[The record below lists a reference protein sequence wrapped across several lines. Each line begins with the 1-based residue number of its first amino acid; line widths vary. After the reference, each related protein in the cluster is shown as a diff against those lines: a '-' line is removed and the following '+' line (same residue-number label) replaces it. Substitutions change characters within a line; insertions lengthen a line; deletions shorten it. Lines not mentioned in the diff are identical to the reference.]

1 MNEDGF
7 VRDIK
12 KSLDEGLEQLDAQTR
27 AHLHAVRRRAMAHPI
42 SSNGPSGILALA
54 GQHPWLV
61 VALLASGLLL
71 AVWAGLQSNS
81 SPASEDA
88 QVDIMLLTGNIPPQA
103 YADWSL
109 VHREDVV
116 GEQCVLVR

>member
-12 KSLDEGLEQLDAQTR
+12 QSLDEGLEQLDAGTR
-27 AHLHAVRRRAMAHPI
+27 AHLHAGRRRAMAKTT
-42 SSNGPSGILALA
+42 SSNGPIGVLALA
-54 GQHPWLV
+54 GQHPWF
-61 VALLASGLLL
+61 VAAALASGLLL
-71 AVWAGLQSNS
+71 AAWSGLHPNS
-81 SPASEDA
+81 DSTSEDA

-109 VHREDVV
+109 VRHEDVV

>member
-12 KSLDEGLEQLDAQTR
+12 QSLDAGLEQLDARTR
-27 AHLHAVRRRAMAHPI
+27 AQLHAGRRRAMTHPFL
-42 SSNGPSGILALA
+42 SNGPTGMLALA
-54 GQHPWLV
+54 GQHRWLV
-61 VALLASGLLL
+61 AALLGSGLSL
-71 AVWAGLQSNS
+71 AVWSGLQSNS
-81 SPASEDA
+81 GPASVDA

-109 VHREDVV
+109 VRREDVV